1 MEQKRAKIL
10 CIIIA
15 IIIIAGAIV
24 IGVKGFNIELIYS
37 SRQEIVITNN
47 TGLDLNEIKEIAESV
62 LENKKVKV
70 QKNQKFENSA
80 IIISKEISEE
90 EKENIV
96 NKVNEKY
103 SADISKDDVNIINV
117 ANTRIRDILKPYI
130 LPGIITFVIIL
141 LYFLIVYNKIGIKKL
156 LLTGI
161 FTPIIVELLYY
172 SIIAITRIPFGRIT
186 NSIAIGLYIASIGAI
201 TVFFQNEK
209 EKLVENEEK
218 END

>member
-1 MEQKRAKIL
+1 MEQKKAKIL

-24 IGVKGFNIELIYS
+24 IGVKGFNIELIYTN
-37 SRQEIVITNN
+37 RQEIVITNN
-47 TGLDLNEIKEIAESV
+47 TGLNIDEIKEIAESV

-141 LYFLIVYNKIGIKKL
+141 LYFLIVYNKIGIKKV

-172 SIIAITRIPFGRIT
+172 SIIGITRIPFGRIT
-186 NSIAIGLYIASIGAI
+186 NSIAIGLYIASIGVI
-201 TVFFQNEK
+201 TVLFQNEK
-209 EKLVENEEK
+209 EKLVESEEK
-218 END
+218 KND

>member
-24 IGVKGFNIELIYS
+24 IGVKGFNIELIYTN
-37 SRQEIVITNN
+37 RQEIVITNN
-47 TGLDLNEIKEIAESV
+47 TGLNIDEIKEIAESV

-130 LPGIITFVIIL
+130 LPGIITFVIIV
-141 LYFLIVYNKIGIKKL
+141 LYFLIVYNKIGIKKV

-172 SIIAITRIPFGRIT
+172 SIIGITRIPFGRIT

-201 TVFFQNEK
+201 TVLFQNEK

-218 END
+218 KND

>member
-1 MEQKRAKIL
+1 MEQKKAKIL

-24 IGVKGFNIELIYS
+24 IGVKGFNIELIYTN
-37 SRQEIVITNN
+37 RQEIVITNN
-47 TGLDLNEIKEIAESV
+47 TGLNLNEIKEIAESV

-130 LPGIITFVIIL
+130 LPGIITFIIIV
-141 LYFLIVYNKIGIKKL
+141 LYFLIVYNKIGIKKV

-172 SIIAITRIPFGRIT
+172 SIIGITRIPFGRIT

-201 TVFFQNEK
+201 TVLFQNEK

>member
-1 MEQKRAKIL
+1 MEQKKAKIL

-24 IGVKGFNIELIYS
+24 IGVKGFNIELIYTN
-37 SRQEIVITNN
+37 RQEIVITNN
-47 TGLDLNEIKEIAESV
+47 TGLNLNEIKEIAESV

-130 LPGIITFVIIL
+130 LPGIITFVIIV
-141 LYFLIVYNKIGIKKL
+141 LYFLIVYNKIGIKKV

-172 SIIAITRIPFGRIT
+172 SIIGITRIPFGRIT

-201 TVFFQNEK
+201 TVLFQNEK